1 MFEPH
6 RTTEVGAM
14 GTLEGKVAVIT
25 GGARGIGLATAK
37 RFVDEGAFVF
47 ITGREH
53 SELEAAKGFIGHDV
67 MAIQGDAGNLA
78 DVERLYG
85 VVRDVKG
92 HVDIVFVSET
102 DPLAADHYDGI
113 FNSDVRG
120 VLFPVDAALPLMR
133 DGGSI
138 MIDGSLAGSNLRTSL
153 LGEAQGA
160 IRALARD
167 WTFDLSDRR
176 IRACITNADQLG
188 CSAAHA

>member
-1 MFEPH
+1 
-6 RTTEVGAM
+6 M
-14 GTLEGKVAVIT
+14 GSLEGKVAVIT
-25 GGARGIGLATAK
+25 GGVRGIGLATAK

-47 ITGREH
+47 ITGREQ
-53 SELEAAKGFIGHDV
+53 SELEAAKGLIGHDV

-92 HVDIVFVSET
+92 HVDIVFVSEAE
-102 DPLAADHYDGI
+102 PLEADHYDGI
-113 FNSDVRG
+113 FNSDVRN
-120 VLFPVDAALPLMR
+120 VLFPVDGALPLMR

-138 MIDGSLAGSNLRTSL
+138 MIDGALAGSHLRTSA

-167 WTFDLSDRR
+167 WTFDLSERR
-176 IRACITNADQLG
+176 IRACITDGDQLG
-188 CSAAHA
+188 CRSAHA

>member
-1 MFEPH
+1 
-6 RTTEVGAM
+6 M
-14 GTLEGKVAVIT
+14 GSLEGKVAVIT
-25 GGARGIGLATAK
+25 GGARGVGLATAK

-47 ITGREH
+47 ITGREQT
-53 SELEAAKGFIGHDV
+53 ELEAAKGFIGHDV

-78 DVERLYG
+78 DIERLYA

-92 HVDIVFVSET
+92 HVDIVFVSEAES
-102 DPLAADHYDGI
+102 LAVEHYDGI
-113 FNSDVRG
+113 FNSDVRN
-120 VLFPVDAALPLMR
+120 VLFPVDGALPLMR

-138 MIDGSLAGSNLRTSL
+138 MIDGALAGAHVRTSE

-176 IRACITNADQLG
+176 IRACITGGAELG